1 MHRRIMGLESEYG
14 FLFTNTGDRI
24 FPPERA
30 LEYLFQGIMQNSW
43 SRDAFLPNGGRIYQD
58 TGSHPEYSTPEC
70 DQVRDVVIHD
80 KAGERILSRAVET
93 VSHQLEVEGI
103 DGHLYVLKNNTDS
116 AGNSYGCHENYL
128 IDRNVTF
135 WRLSRTLIPFFVSRQ
150 ILTGAG
156 GLVRKA
162 DESVRFVISPRS
174 LHIREKIS
182 CSTTS
187 SRPIINTRDEPHSDP
202 QKYRRL
208 HIIVGDSNMSEISD
222 LLKVGTTALV
232 LEVIEGGG
240 LHDRMSL
247 EDPIRAI
254 REISEDP
261 TLSVRVRLESGLE
274 LTALEIQES
283 YLEACR
289 DFFHKEGTTPAVR
302 DMLDL
307 WEKIL
312 FDLSKWNEPV
322 LGREIDWVIK
332 WRLLTRYR
340 DRKGGNWEDPALAML
355 DYQYHDVHE
364 EKGLYNLLRKAGCVD
379 RIAGDSEILS
389 AMEKPPQTTRARLRG
404 AHIREA
410 MEHHRSYTVDWTYM
424 RLNDPPQETL
434 HWADPFNAAEVP

>member
-14 FLFTNTGDRI
+14 FIFTNQGDRI

-30 LEYLFQGIMQNSW
+30 LEYLFQGIMMNSW
-43 SRDAFLPNGGRIYQD
+43 SRDAFLPNGARVYQD

-70 DQVRDVVIHD
+70 DQIRDVVIHD
-80 KAGERILSRAVET
+80 KAGEKILSRAVEA
-93 VSHQLEVEGI
+93 VAHQLEAEGI
-103 DGHLYVLKNNTDS
+103 TGSLHVLKNNTDS

-135 WRLSRTLIPFFVSRQ
+135 WRLSRTLIPFFVTRQ
-150 ILTGAG
+150 IISGAG
-156 GLVRKA
+156 GLVRNA

-222 LLKVGTTALV
+222 ALKVGTTSLV

-254 REISEDP
+254 RDISEDP
-261 TLSVRVRLESGLE
+261 SLTRRVRLESGQE
-274 LTALEIQES
+274 MTALEIQRV
-283 YLEACR
+283 YLESCQEYFLR
-289 DFFHKEGTTPAVR
+289 EGMSPG
-302 DMLDL
+302 DQEMLSL
-307 WEKIL
+307 WERT
-312 FDLSKWNEPV
+312 LSELESGKES

-332 WRLLTRYR
+332 RQVLEKYR
-340 DRKGGNWEDPALAML
+340 ERKHGAWEDPAMAMV
-355 DYQYHDVHE
+355 DYQYHDVNE
-364 EKGLYNLLRKAGCVD
+364 EKGLYNLLVREGYVD
-379 RIAGDSEILS
+379 RIADDLEIRA
-389 AMEKPPQTTRARLRG
+389 AMERPPQTTRAKLRG
-404 AHIREA
+404 EHIREA
-410 MEHHRSYTVDWTYM
+410 MGQHRSYTVDWTYM
-424 RLNDPPQETL
+424 RLNDPPQETM
-434 HWADPFNAAEVP
+434 HWSDPFCAKEMF

>member
-14 FLFTNTGDRI
+14 FIFTNQGDRI

-30 LEYLFQGIMQNSW
+30 LEYLFQGIMMNSW
-43 SRDAFLPNGGRIYQD
+43 SRDAFLPNGARVYQD

-80 KAGERILSRAVET
+80 KAGERILSRAVEAVT
-93 VSHQLEVEGI
+93 HQLLAEGI
-103 DGHLYVLKNNTDS
+103 DGSLHVLKNNTDS

-135 WRLSRTLIPFFVSRQ
+135 WRLSRTLIPFFVTRQ
-150 ILTGAG
+150 IISGAG
-156 GLVRKA
+156 GLVRNA

-222 LLKVGTTALV
+222 ALKVGTTALV

-254 REISEDP
+254 RDISEDP
-261 TLSVRVRLESGLE
+261 SLTKRVRLEAGQE
-274 LTALEIQES
+274 LTALEIQRV
-283 YLEACR
+283 YLESCQEYFVR
-289 DFFHKEGTTPAVR
+289 EGMTSGVR

-307 WEKIL
+307 WERTL
-312 FDLSKWNEPV
+312 TELERGDAS

-332 WRLLTRYR
+332 RQILEKYR
-340 DRKGGNWEDPALAML
+340 ERKHGSWEDPAMAMV
-355 DYQYHDVHE
+355 DYQYHDVHG
-364 EKGLYNLLRKAGCVD
+364 EKGLYNLLVREGCVD
-379 RIAGDSEILS
+379 RIAEDAEILL
-389 AMEKPPQTTRARLRG
+389 AMDRPPQTTRAKLRG
-404 AHIREA
+404 EHIREA
-410 MEHHRSYTVDWTYM
+410 MGQHRSYTVDWTYM

-434 HWADPFNAAEVP
+434 HWSDPFYARENV

>member
-14 FLFTNTGDRI
+14 FVFSNHGDRV

-30 LEYLFQGIMQNSW
+30 LEYLFQGIIMNSW
-43 SRDAFLPNGGRIYQD
+43 SRDAFLPNGARVYQD

-70 DQVRDVVIHD
+70 DRVRDVVIHD
-80 KAGERILSRAVET
+80 KAGERILSRAVDSVT
-93 VSHQLEVEGI
+93 RQLEAEGI
-103 DGHLYVLKNNTDS
+103 DGSLHVLKNNTDS

-135 WRLSRTLIPFFVSRQ
+135 WRLSRTLIPFFVTRQ
-150 ILTGAG
+150 IISGAG
-156 GLVRKA
+156 GLVREA
-162 DESVRFVISPRS
+162 DERVHFVISPRA

-222 LLKVGTTALV
+222 TLKIGTTALV

-240 LHDRMSL
+240 LHDRMSI

-261 TLSVRVRLESGLE
+261 SLKCKVRLESGRE
-274 LTALEIQES
+274 MTALEIQRE
-283 YLEACR
+283 YLESCQE
-289 DFFHKEGTTPAVR
+289 FFGREGMSTGVAE
-302 DMLDL
+302 MLAL
-307 WEKIL
+307 WEKTL
-312 FDLSKWNEPV
+312 EELSAGSEDV

-332 WRLLTRYR
+332 QRLLERYR
-340 DRKGGNWEDPALAML
+340 ERKHGVLEDPAMAMM
-355 DYQYHDVHE
+355 DIQYHDVHE
-364 EKGLYNLLRKAGCVD
+364 GRGLYNLLAREGYVD
-379 RIAGDSEILS
+379 RIANESEIRA
-389 AMEKPPQTTRARLRG
+389 AMDCPPQTTRAKLRG
-404 AHIREA
+404 EHIREA
-410 MEHHRSYTVDWTYM
+410 MDQHRSYTVDWTYM

-434 HWADPFNAAEVP
+434 HWADPFCAQEFI